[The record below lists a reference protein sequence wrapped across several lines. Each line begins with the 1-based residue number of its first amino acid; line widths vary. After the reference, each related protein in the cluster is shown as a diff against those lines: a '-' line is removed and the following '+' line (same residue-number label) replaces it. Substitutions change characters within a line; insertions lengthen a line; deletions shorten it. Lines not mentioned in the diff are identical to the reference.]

1 MKVLTLASILL
12 LPGALLAGVA
22 GMNVNISAH
31 TFVHSPLFWVV
42 VTAIILIAIATLAL
56 ARLRRWI

>member
-1 MKVLTLASILL
+1 M
-12 LPGALLAGVA
+12 A

-42 VTAIILIAIATLAL
+42 VTAVILIGIATLAA
-56 ARLRRWI
+56 ARLRQWI